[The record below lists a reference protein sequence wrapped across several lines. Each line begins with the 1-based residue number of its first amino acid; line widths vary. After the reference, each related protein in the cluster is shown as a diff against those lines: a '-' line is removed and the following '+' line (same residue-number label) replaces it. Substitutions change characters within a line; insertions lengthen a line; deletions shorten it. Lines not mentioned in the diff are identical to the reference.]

1 MMMIELVHD
10 EETIE
15 EANNALVK
23 FFTDNENK
31 IAFKEEGYAVLYL
44 PFVVLMNREPEA
56 RH

>member
-1 MMMIELVHD
+1 MIIELSYD
-10 EETIE
+10 EDTIE

-23 FFTDNENK
+23 FFIDNENK
-31 IAFKEEGYAVLYL
+31 IAFKEEGYEVLYL

>member
-1 MMMIELVHD
+1 MIIELAHD